1 MKIYIQ
7 ARGSY
12 ETLRNLS
19 TWAEQNEIERIGLPD
34 HYIVGKQRHD
44 KDNPTP
50 ALDLLTASAGL
61 VRDTEKMIYSILVSP
76 ITFRHPSVLVKMAST
91 INEMAPNRFRLGV
104 GTGWLEIEHELFG
117 IPFPDLKT
125 RFKMLEESLIYI
137 REALS
142 GGNQGFKGEY
152 YQLEKFPVEPATLSE
167 IPIIIGGGGKVK
179 TPTLAGKY
187 SEEFNI
193 YAGPKETLQNS
204 INLFKT
210 VASENGRDEKA
221 EHVLVKKSNEI
232 IAYARV
238 LEDIDH
244 MIEFC
249 ENQNSAKNSSIGL
262 VGYCM
267 SGPFAFYAAGKL
279 PEKVA
284 AAASIHGV
292 KLVTES
298 EDSPHLFIN
307 SVKGELYFGCA
318 ETDSYAPLEM
328 INALEKHLSATSV
341 DYKIEIFPKT
351 HHGFAFPNRGQL
363 YSRVHAET
371 HWFRILDLFSRKLK

>member
-12 ETLRNLS
+12 ETLLNLS
-19 TWAEQNEIERIGLPD
+19 NWAEQSGIERIGLPD

-44 KDNPTP
+44 KDNPAP

-61 VRDTEKMIYSILVSP
+61 VRDTEKIIYSILVSP

-125 RFKMLEESLIYI
+125 RFEMLEESLIYI

-142 GGNQGFKGEY
+142 GDNQGFKGEY
-152 YQLEKFPVEPATLSE
+152 YQLEKFPVEPSTLSE

-204 INLFKT
+204 INLFKS
-210 VASENGRDEKA
+210 VASENGRDEKS
-221 EHVLVKKSNEI
+221 LEI
-232 IAYARV
+232 TTACPPVVGLTKESVDNSLITAAKA
-238 LEDIDH
+238 LIQPEDEI
-244 MIEFC
+244 
-249 ENQNSAKNSSIGL
+249 AKNWQERSYLYGTPEDVLKTLSMWQE
-262 VGYCM
+262 VG
-267 SGPFAFYAAGKL
+267 
-279 PEKVA
+279 
-284 AAASIHGV
+284 
-292 KLVTES
+292 
-298 EDSPHLFIN
+298 
-307 SVKGELYFGCA
+307 
-318 ETDSYAPLEM
+318 
-328 INALEKHLSATSV
+328 
-341 DYKIEIFPKT
+341 IE
-351 HHGFAFPNRGQL
+351 AVYLQL
-363 YSRVHAET
+363 
-371 HWFRILDLFSRKLK
+371 LDLESSKRDESVEVIQKAINLL

>member
-12 ETLRNLS
+12 ETLLNLS
-19 TWAEQNEIERIGLPD
+19 TWAEQNEINRIGLPD
-34 HYIVGKQRHD
+34 RYIVGKQRHE
-44 KDNPTP
+44 KDNPAP

-104 GTGWLEIEHELFG
+104 GTGGLEIEHELFG
-117 IPFPDLKT
+117 IHFPDLKT
-125 RFKMLEESLIYI
+125 RFEMLEEALIYI

-142 GGNQGFKGEY
+142 GNNQGFKGEY

-193 YAGPKETLQNS
+193 YAGPQETLQNS

-210 VASENGRDEKA
+210 VATENGRDEQALEITTACPPVVGLTKESVDNSLINAAKA
-221 EHVLVKKSNEI
+221 LIQPEDEI
-232 IAYARV
+232 
-238 LEDIDH
+238 
-244 MIEFC
+244 
-249 ENQNSAKNSSIGL
+249 AKNWKERSYLYGTPEDVVKTLSMWQE
-262 VGYCM
+262 VG
-267 SGPFAFYAAGKL
+267 
-279 PEKVA
+279 
-284 AAASIHGV
+284 
-292 KLVTES
+292 
-298 EDSPHLFIN
+298 
-307 SVKGELYFGCA
+307 
-318 ETDSYAPLEM
+318 
-328 INALEKHLSATSV
+328 
-341 DYKIEIFPKT
+341 IE
-351 HHGFAFPNRGQL
+351 AVYLQL
-363 YSRVHAET
+363 
-371 HWFRILDLFSRKLK
+371 LDLEPSKRDESVEVIRKAINLL